1 MHQGG
6 DHAVNQEERHV
17 GLAGT
22 AANDQVLRSHKQAN
36 TIRHRAQDYILR
48 EEALVVTGELPAA
61 HS

>member
-1 MHQGG
+1 MHQGDG
-6 DHAVNQEERHV
+6 DHAVSQEERHV

-48 EEALVVTGELPAA
+48 EK
-61 HS
+61 H